1 MNSTRRATACVITC
15 CLALSLA
22 ACGGGREYAI
32 PKEAC
37 GVPLDARKL
46 DPFLPDGKEFEE
58 VGEPLGARDGTYPRG
73 CDLRV
78 DGSTVVFLHLYREE
92 ELVDPMGELV
102 SHQFENREK
111 IAHLP
116 FGGLGAVGDR
126 NALVSTRCA
135 IPEAEYLV
143 VDMDFT
149 DKADGDVAERRRDIQ
164 GFALDFVPRLKKQ
177 LGCTK

>member
-1 MNSTRRATACVITC
+1 MNSTRRATACAITF

-22 ACGGGREYAI
+22 ACGGGREYTI
-32 PKEAC
+32 PQEAC
-37 GVPLDARKL
+37 GVPLDATTL
-46 DPFLPDGKEFEE
+46 DPFLLDGKKFEE
-58 VGEPLGARDGTYPRG
+58 VGEPLGARGVAYPRG

-78 DGSTVVFLHLYREE
+78 DGSTVVFVHLYREE

-111 IAHLP
+111 IGHLP

-143 VDMDFT
+143 VDMRFT
-149 DKADGDVAERRRDIQ
+149 DKADGEIVERRRDIQ
-164 GFALDFVPRLKKQ
+164 GFALDFVPRLKER